1 MCGHV
6 NICASN
12 GVYVSVCL
20 SRSAQDKFLFSLM
33 AHANGDRQ
41 IDFRD
46 KDVDLQGHFPLVSAR
61 DFWIIFTQTLPL
73 LTDSRNFQ

>member
-12 GVYVSVCL
+12 SVCECVFL
-20 SRSAQDKFLFSLM
+20 SRSAQDKFLFSVM
-33 AHANGDRQ
+33 ACANGDGQ

-46 KDVDLQGHFPLVSAR
+46 RDVDLQGHFPLVSAR
-61 DFWIIFTQTLPL
+61 DFWIIIALCVHRHYPY
-73 LTDSRNFQ
+73 

>member
-1 MCGHV
+1 M
-6 NICASN
+6 
-12 GVYVSVCL
+12 SVCL
-20 SRSAQDKFLFSLM
+20 SRSAQDKFLFLLM

-61 DFWIIFTQTLPL
+61 DFWIIIALYVHRHYPY
-73 LTDSRNFQ
+73 